1 MKKRTHEIKIR
12 LSEAELSSLNDRVQR
27 TRLSRE
33 EFCRRAIQ
41 GVTIREK
48 PPVDVPQLIREI
60 RRVGSNIGQ
69 ILLIANAQ
77 GLLDVPQLRKAI
89 TDLREA
95 EKLIVSSYTGR

>member
-41 GVTIREK
+41 GVTTREK